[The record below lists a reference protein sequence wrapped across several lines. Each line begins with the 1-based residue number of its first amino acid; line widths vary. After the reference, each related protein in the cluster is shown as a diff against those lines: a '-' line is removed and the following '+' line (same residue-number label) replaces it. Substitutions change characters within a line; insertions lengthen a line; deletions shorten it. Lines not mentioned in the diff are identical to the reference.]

1 MEKGG
6 EVAKLPPRYP
16 SRWEVAVLPWL
27 CPHRRTQART
37 QLSEAGPTDDTGRG
51 GLFQP

>member
-6 EVAKLPPRYP
+6 EVAKLPPPTP
-16 SRWEVAVLPWL
+16 SRWEVAVLPCL

-37 QLSEAGPTDDTGRG
+37 QLSEASPTDDTG
-51 GLFQP
+51 LFQP